1 MLQCS
6 TISTLCEVLQRA
18 QGEGGDR
25 SVSREGPAGPRKL
38 GFRRYLPTGP
48 KTNWGGVRRPF
59 DQSRAAFGVSGRYPS
74 LGPLF
79 KSQVFP
85 MRTTSPLPPSA
96 RAHTHMHTHTHAHT
110 THTLRQTLTHA
121 PTPAVRPLLP
131 GRRHRDLARQP
142 LLLPAVQAQRRPP
155 PRCRLGATPPRP
167 GPP

>member
-1 MLQCS
+1 MLNYFDALRGS
-6 TISTLCEVLQRA
+6 PKS
-18 QGEGGDR
+18 
-25 SVSREGPAGPRKL
+25 SRRGRRQKRCARGPGGPAKTRMSQISAYRSKNKL
-38 GFRRYLPTGP
+38 
-48 KTNWGGVRRPF
+48 GGVRRPF

-110 THTLRQTLTHA
+110 THTMRQTLTHA